1 MKMEDNNFIT
11 KEDAKEYEK
20 RTYEELSSE
29 FQKLYPSVL
38 RAAKLIP
45 LMYNRLTLV
54 ENLSHKEAN
63 AKMYEDHKH
72 LPGFSRRNI
81 CRHLPLDNRFVP
93 RRIRASWRKN
103 SITESRLSN
112 TIQEQDKNANE
123 LSVTSNTLDVDGK
136 DSTKADAQA
145 VEYSGCI
152 ELSLK
157 NHELEEAVEK
167 SSQLTSADNMIS
179 STAAHTSTDYA
190 YNKADN
196 KDVQSEIL
204 EFEFCLPKRQIL
216 DYWGEPYIFIKDGDL
231 AIPFSGK
238 INRKSGQV
246 ISARIGR
253 IHEQQIDFDNGG
265 DMQND

>member
-1 MKMEDNNFIT
+1 MKMEDNNFII
-11 KEDAKEYEK
+11 KEDPKEYEK

-54 ENLSHKEAN
+54 ENLSHKEAD

-81 CRHLPLDNRFVP
+81 CRHLPLDNPFVP
-93 RRIRASWRKN
+93 RRIRTSWRKN

-123 LSVTSNTLDVDGK
+123 LSVTSNTLDLDGK

-145 VEYSGCI
+145 VGCSGCI
-152 ELSLK
+152 DLSLE
-157 NHELEEAVEK
+157 NHELEGAVEK
-167 SSQLTSADNMIS
+167 SSQITSADNMIS
-179 STAAHTSTDYA
+179 STAAHSTDY
-190 YNKADN
+190 ADN
-196 KDVQSEIL
+196 KDVPSEIL
-204 EFEFCLPKRQIL
+204 EFEFCLPKRQIV

-246 ISARIGR
+246 ISVKIGG